1 MRKRIAFTIITACV
15 LLITGCGV
23 SNSAEVSV
31 GADRQMAENI
41 GQNDTEENIATD
53 GVADYPAAIMVNDTV
68 YLVEG
73 NPMPAE
79 VDESAIIGYTESY
92 TDTFPENN
100 GETNFNPELGMP
112 YTQVEDG
119 IAVFYKNEWY
129 LGTPFYN
136 QEYNSN
142 NMEFISSQ
150 DSMDETEEINFET
163 HQELKLI
170 GVVDTYANANELTAL
185 FEDRDSLERMISFNQ
200 ILNDQFEFY
209 EIYNQPL
216 QSKFYWNMDDSFLKC
231 YDGVPIKNQEIE
243 IDGENCFISTL
254 NSFQLNLNAYNHF
267 FDFIGEGR
275 GFCESDF
282 QYKRNEKV
290 PIILGSDYKSYYS
303 IGDSIKLNYL
313 EKDFEYEIIGFFEQG
328 LNIKIENSEYS
339 MNKYLCIPFFEFDGN
354 VIDDSEKVFW
364 LRCYE
369 EKNLGYIKVDIIN
382 DLSEEE
388 TIEFYK
394 TKIQESA
401 EKLMLKYSTLDIIYD
416 ISSEIANNN
425 E

>member
-1 MRKRIAFTIITACV
+1 MINKRENFICV
-15 LLITGCGV
+15 IFLFFLLFLSGCGHK
-23 SNSAEVSV
+23 
-31 GADRQMAENI
+31 
-41 GQNDTEENIATD
+41 
-53 GVADYPAAIMVNDTV
+53 
-68 YLVEG
+68 
-73 NPMPAE
+73 
-79 VDESAIIGYTESY
+79 
-92 TDTFPENN
+92 
-100 GETNFNPELGMP
+100 
-112 YTQVEDG
+112 
-119 IAVFYKNEWY
+119 AV
-129 LGTPFYN
+129 
-136 QEYNSN
+136 YNSN

-150 DSMDETEEINFET
+150 DSMDETDEINFET

-170 GVVDTYANANELTAL
+170 GVVDTYANASELTAL
-185 FEDRDSLERMISFNQ
+185 FEDHDSLERMISFNQ

-290 PIILGSDYKSYYS
+290 PIILGNDYKSYYS

-313 EKDFEYEIIGFFEQG
+313 GKDFEYEIIGFFEQG

-339 MNKYLCIPFFEFDGN
+339 MNKYLCVPFFEFDGN

-382 DLSEEE
+382 DLIEEE

-394 TKIQESA
+394 TKIQKSA